1 MNHQKK
7 LFRVA
12 VLHWRTEFNRM
23 HGYWADSGCGE
34 LTREAAEA
42 VYKAGRANQEL
53 CRIVP
58 ADAPI
63 LRAVP

>member
-1 MNHQKK
+1 MGKKK

-12 VLHWRTEFNRM
+12 VLHWRMDFDKL

-34 LTREAAEA
+34 LTRERAEA
-42 VYKAGRANQEL
+42 VYKAGRENNVL
-53 CRIVP
+53 CSIVR